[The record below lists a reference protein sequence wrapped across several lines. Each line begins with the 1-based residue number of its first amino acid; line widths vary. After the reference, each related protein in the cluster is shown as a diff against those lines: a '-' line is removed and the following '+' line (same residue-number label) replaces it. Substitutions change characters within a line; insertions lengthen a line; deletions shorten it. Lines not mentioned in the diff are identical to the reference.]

1 MSIVNRKAYYEYFI
15 LDEFIGGIMLMGS
28 EVKSLRANGASFN
41 DSFLY
46 LKNGELYLKNLF
58 IAKYKS
64 STYLNHE
71 EVRERKILL
80 TAKEL
85 KKIKNELKV
94 SGITL
99 IPLEIFEVRGRFK
112 LKLSVSKGKKLWNK
126 KDSIKE
132 KDIKRE
138 TKRELNF

>member
-1 MSIVNRKAYYEYFI
+1 MSIVNRKAYHEYFI

-46 LKNGELYLKNLF
+46 LKDGELFLKNLY

-71 EVRERKILL
+71 ELRERKILL

-85 KKIKNELKV
+85 KKIKNELKT
-94 SGITL
+94 SGITV
-99 IPLEIFEVRGRFK
+99 IPLEIFELRGRFK
-112 LKLSVSKGKKLWNK
+112 LKLSISKGKKLWNK

-132 KDIKRE
+132 RDIKRE

>member
-1 MSIVNRKAYYEYFI
+1 MSIVNRKAYHEYFI

-46 LKNGELYLKNLF
+46 LKDGELYLKNLF
-58 IAKYKS
+58 IAKYKN

-71 EVRERKILL
+71 EIRERKILL

-85 KKIKNELKV
+85 RKIKNELK
-94 SGITL
+94 STGITL

-112 LKLSVSKGKKLWNK
+112 LKLSISKGKKLWNK

-132 KDIKRE
+132 RDIMRE
-138 TKRELNF
+138 TKKELNF